1 MSYRVQKWGAEP
13 SSLIRTPQYLFG
25 IGPDEMAKL
34 PERPYPLFKI
44 NVLASSLSKNECCC
58 FYDLSI
64 DGPNPKAKS
73 MLRGFTWTEI
83 ENRMIF

>member
-1 MSYRVQKWGAEP
+1 
-13 SSLIRTPQYLFG
+13 
-25 IGPDEMAKL
+25 MAKL

-44 NVLASSLSKNECCC
+44 NVLASSLSKNKCCC
-58 FYDLSI
+58 FHDLSI
-64 DGPNPKAKS
+64 NGSNPKAKS